1 MAADVDR
8 KLVLW
13 DETIP
18 GGAYWSRVLD
28 RGTTL
33 RLVDLE
39 GSRGVSALF
48 FNADEPSERYNAA
61 DTVKI
66 QNTIFPTKGR
76 VLFSDLGRVLC
87 SITEDT
93 CGSHDTLGGASTAL
107 SNEARY
113 GTGRYQ
119 DLRNAYFRNAHTNFT
134 MALGRH
140 GLDRRDIVP
149 CINFFARVAVEPDG
163 DLRWVSGAAKAG
175 SILDLRAEMNVLVVL
190 SNTPHPLC
198 PEPTYAPK
206 PLRLVVWQSPPAAA
220 DDLCRTF
227 SPEAKRGFRN
237 TDELFLGKAQP

>member
-1 MAADVDR
+1 MGVDVDP
-8 KLVLW
+8 KLVLL

-33 RLVDLE
+33 RIVDLE

-48 FNADEPSERYNAA
+48 YNADRTSERYNAA

-66 QNTIFPTKGR
+66 QNTIFPSKGR

-93 CGSHDTLGGASTAL
+93 CGSHDTLGGTSTAV

-113 GTGRYQ
+113 GTGSYQ
-119 DLRNAYFRNAHTNFT
+119 DLRNAWFRNGHTNFT
-134 MALGRH
+134 VALGRH
-140 GLDRRDIVP
+140 GMDRRDIVP
-149 CINFFARVAVEPDG
+149 CINFFARVAVEPNG
-163 DLRWVSGAAKAG
+163 GLRWVAGAAKAG
-175 SILDLRAEMNVLVVL
+175 SFLDLRAEMNVLVVL
-190 SNTPHPLC
+190 SNTPHPLR

-206 PLRLVVWQSPPAAA
+206 ALRLVVWQSPPASA
-220 DDLCRTF
+220 DDLCRNF

-237 TDELFLGKAQP
+237 TDELFPAKA